1 MRLPALSLLLTT
13 ALAYEPIPI
22 PSTCVSP
29 GYFDISSLSCN
40 ACPLDQVPD
49 VSGYACQCD
58 AGVITPTATTGYSC
72 VACSTSGTAPTR
84 DGTACLPCRAFSTA
98 VVVAVVDNV
107 TNQTTAYATET
118 VELEGGTLGLDAAT
132 GDCLCADGKAL
143 IEYDGA
149 GSLLAEKQ
157 CLACPSTDFV
167 NGDGECEACPAEYM
181 IAELVATPSG
191 SQMECRCQD
200 GYEIKTLVGTG
211 WWGVT
216 SACLETLAYDE
227 VRSQDTASADT
238 VDFLDLVGG
247 GSRSVESLI
256 FDQQLMPSAV
266 ECLRAVQAPDAQPRS
281 APSLLA
287 GNVACQAIGNLCV
300 MAMYDDDSAACA
312 LYRELQENA
321 QATVNGDDEWKARLP
336 GLYYEQGSTMYTQND
351 VPLTVSLD
359 GDATDIGAVLKYMV
373 ASYSLNG
380 TYLGLAELSDELQ
393 LCTGVAR
400 DATAYLTFGTGMT
413 VDCVVKLDE
422 LLATTE
428 PTFYDLYLQVDG
440 GQLYPVPV
448 KVDNLRVNGRKV
460 NQNAN
465 SVTSQQND
473 QLVRRFFAVD
483 AAAGLEAGNV
493 LPTAVRYAKSARLRV
508 TIILHTPT
516 RIYPP
521 LLELEYGEVEISSA
535 AETAAAAEAALSSD
549 VRAALT
555 SSFVAKYTMEMGA
568 TWSTITI
575 LFVIAIVLWV
585 LGWFFQLYL
594 WMRRNQRQVID
605 GAFLVRAASQL
616 ARVFADVFF
625 WLLFGTCGWLYC
637 LFKNQD
643 DVFVMMPMDDE
654 LGPFQTVLVICFAA
668 KLLHVLDM
676 IVQQASHDVF
686 FVDWEQPQGAVPDA
700 PEKSRDDDDER
711 DRDRRK
717 ARRGGRGD
725 DGRGRDR
732 DRDRDRDERR
742 GDRDRDRD
750 RDRRDSDEDEE
761 AALKRAG
768 GAVSVWRSVF
778 VANEWVRLQTQ
789 RCVSLEFNLLFLLFL
804 LRGLDQELF
813 ATEIPNQIGFPGVTP
828 DPLLRFALSSF
839 MLLTLSLG
847 QWLFRWAI
855 WDRFFEDRV
864 WQFVDLLA
872 VTNISCFLMEE
883 KFFGHYLHGRSVHAH
898 ADTDMLEL
906 NKNLK
911 REQDEL
917 CPKRGLQKDSEIQTF
932 QVYLSRG
939 IREQYDSVYE
949 GGASRLP
956 ETKRATDQKGRPRG
970 FRAGPDRALKRHR
983 EVNELLVG
991 FVSES
996 LEQHRLDIRPK
1007 SYLEKLLGVPPEMA
1021 FNTRT
1026 SIFLEDPAGRF
1037 KQLLL
1042 YGREYDLVLLHVLT
1056 YGMFDMVFMDTFVAL
1071 FATYIVD
1078 LIVRFVRREVAKKNI
1093 ASKTLMDDRLLL

>member
-1 MRLPALSLLLTT
+1 MAFPLLLTT
-13 ALAYEPIPI
+13 SLAYQPIDI
-22 PSTCVSP
+22 PSTCLSP
-29 GYFDISSLSCN
+29 KYFDISSLTCTN
-40 ACPLDQVPD
+40 CPEGQVPD
-49 VSGYACQCD
+49 SSGYACQCN
-58 AGVITPTATTGYSC
+58 AGVLTPDATNGGYTC
-72 VACSTSGTAPTR
+72 VACSDSGTAPTR
-84 DGTACLPCRAFSTA
+84 DGTACLPCRAFSTSTT
-98 VVVAVVDNV
+98 VEVTDSFGNV
-107 TNQTTAYATET
+107 TNQTTT
-118 VELEGGTLGLDAAT
+118 VELEGGTLGLDTAT
-132 GDCLCADGKAL
+132 GNCLCADGKAL

-149 GSLLAEKQ
+149 GSMLAEKQ
-157 CLACPSTDFV
+157 CLACPPTDIV
-167 NGDGECEACPAEYM
+167 NSNGECEACPAEYM
-181 IAELVATPSG
+181 IAELIATPGG
-191 SQMECRCQD
+191 SQMECRCPD
-200 GYEIKTLVGTG
+200 GYEIKNVQGTG
-211 WWGVT
+211 WWGRT

-227 VRSQDTASADT
+227 LRSYDTASADT
-238 VDFLDLVGG
+238 VDFLDLVDGG
-247 GSRSVESLI
+247 TRSVDSLI

-266 ECLRAVQAPDAQPRS
+266 ECLRAVQAPDALPRS
-281 APSLLA
+281 EPNLLA

-300 MAMYDDDSAACA
+300 MAMYDEDSAACQ

-321 QATVNGDDEWKARLP
+321 ETAVNSDEWKARLP
-336 GLYYEQGSTMYTQND
+336 GLYYEQGSAMYTQND
-351 VPLTVSLD
+351 VDLTVSLD
-359 GDATDIGAVLKYMV
+359 GDATSIGSVLKYMI

-380 TYLGLAELSDELQ
+380 TYLGLSELSDELQ

-400 DATAYLTFGTGMT
+400 DTTAYLTFGTGMT
-413 VDCVVKLDE
+413 VDCTVKLDE
-422 LLATTE
+422 LLATAE
-428 PTFYDLYLQVDG
+428 PTFYDLYLQVEDSE
-440 GQLYPVPV
+440 LYPVPV

-483 AAAGLEAGNV
+483 AAAGLEAGNE
-493 LPTAVRYAKSARLRV
+493 LPTAVRYVKSARLRV

-516 RIYPP
+516 KIYPP

-535 AETAAAAEAALSSD
+535 AETAAAAEAALSSE

-643 DVFVMMPMDDE
+643 DVFVMMPMEDE
-654 LGPFQTVLVICFAA
+654 LGPFKALLVGCFAA

-686 FVDWEQPQGAVPDA
+686 FVDWEQPQGHVPDA
-700 PEKSRDDDDER
+700 PEGRDDD

-717 ARRGGRGD
+717 ARRGGR
-725 DGRGRDR
+725 DR
-732 DRDRDRDERR
+732 DRDRDRD
-742 GDRDRDRD
+742 DRRDRD
-750 RDRRDSDEDEE
+750 RDRRDSDDEE
-761 AALKRAG
+761 AGLKRAG
-768 GAVSVWRSVF
+768 GSVSVWRSVF

-839 MLLTLSLG
+839 MLLVLSLG

-939 IREQYDSVYE
+939 IREQYDSVFE